1 MTARQIPRSP
11 PRLQAIRAGG
21 RALINGSGENGR
33 ENEAENLP
41 LIEGQRKR
49 SGSARCGARGG
60 GSGRGGYP
68 GGGFPEEYSPPRRR
82 RAHPMGSG
90 AAGGGCGRLQPR
102 GARRLP
108 HPRRRGP
115 RRRGA
120 GGSCRL
126 PSSLPPSLAASLLP
140 SSPPSLSPVP
150 GSGRCRRPRRS
161 LLHNRGVG
169 GRKVK
174 GGGKREGTA
183 ASSSSSSSSAPNEP
197 ECPSE
202 PPNGAVGRREG
213 CARR

>member
-126 PSSLPPSLAASLLP
+126 PSSLPPSLFSSLPLP
-140 SSPPSLSPVP
+140 GAGLRAVPPAPPLAIAQSGRGGEESERRGKEGGDRRLLFLLLLLSPERARVP
-150 GSGRCRRPRRS
+150 F
-161 LLHNRGVG
+161 
-169 GRKVK
+169 
-174 GGGKREGTA
+174 
-183 ASSSSSSSSAPNEP
+183 
-197 ECPSE
+197 
-202 PPNGAVGRREG
+202 
-213 CARR
+213 

>member
-49 SGSARCGARGG
+49 SGSARCGAQGG

-126 PSSLPPSLAASLLP
+126 PSSLPPSLFSSLPLP
-140 SSPPSLSPVP
+140 GAGLRAVPPAPPLAIAQSGRGGEESERRGKEGGDRRLLFLLLLLSPERARVP
-150 GSGRCRRPRRS
+150 F
-161 LLHNRGVG
+161 
-169 GRKVK
+169 
-174 GGGKREGTA
+174 
-183 ASSSSSSSSAPNEP
+183 
-197 ECPSE
+197 
-202 PPNGAVGRREG
+202 
-213 CARR
+213 